1 MRVANPQV
9 KSATRAIE
17 ILEYFKLAQQ
27 PRTMSQI
34 ASDLGYPQSS
44 TTVMLKTLVNL
55 GYLNFDRSTR
65 DYFPTPKLTALGEWI
80 PRVMFG
86 SGQMI
91 DALNDL
97 HAATG
102 EGVFL
107 GTKND
112 IYLQYTR
119 TKESIHALRFH
130 IDEGFMRPLT
140 QSAAGWVLLSTL
152 PEEKI
157 DNIVRRANIATPNPA
172 DRSDLKTILARIKE
186 IRANGYAHAENIP
199 LEGGSTL
206 ALKLSSELHGQPVV
220 LALGGVTDRFKKR
233 FSEYKQ
239 ALFAAAEAVKHDHD
253 FDLPVRISL

>member
-1 MRVANPQV
+1 MANPQV

-27 PRTMSQI
+27 PRSMSQM

-55 GYLNFDRSTR
+55 GYLNFDRGTR

-102 EGVFL
+102 EGTFL

-130 IDEGFMRPLT
+130 IDEGFMRPITL
-140 QSAAGWVLLSTL
+140 SAAGWVLLSTL
-152 PEEKI
+152 PDAKI
-157 DNIVRRANIATPNPA
+157 DNIVRRANIATPNA
-172 DRSDLKTILARIKE
+172 AERTDTKTVLARIDE
-186 IRANGYAHAENIP
+186 IRKNGYAYAENVP

-206 ALKLSSELHGQPVV
+206 ALKLSVELQGQPVA
-220 LALGGVTDRFKKR
+220 LAIGGVTDRFKKN
-233 FSEYKQ
+233 FKEYKQ
-239 ALFAAAEAVKHDHD
+239 ALFSAAEAVRQDTE